1 MQINEELNKKKIFS
15 TEIKS
20 KQGIEILNEVKY
32 INIYDSKHKKIQEE
46 IKDKIID
53 KYLKI
58 IISQQKEIDQLK
70 KQLNDSIQSSIAI
83 LKNSLNNRN
92 INTGNIN
99 NNINNILLSQQSQ
112 KQKLKNEILNINNI
126 NNKSKKNNIMV
137 HILNRNQHK
146 NLSYSTISSD
156 NIKLK
161 KNNTQING
169 LTVEYKKNSKEKNNL
184 SLSNSRIQLNK
195 YEIISPKRIKIEK
208 IKKRKTNSKNKK
220 ERESTHT
227 TINNIDINE
236 LNTYYLKEYNK
247 KDNQKIE
254 EIKTKLQNNNL
265 PPPQLP
271 KNEPISQKNKNN
283 NNIYKAY
290 SQNKFKKVINQNVV
304 NKSNKY
310 SYGKNNLKKIF
321 NSPKSIRTQFNIND
335 KNKIFNEYYIKKNKM
350 SKNNYEEN
358 KVFLDNNYLYPN
370 PAYNTK
376 NIIHKNI
383 NINNNNNKIYINTD
397 SNYLQNI
404 KGINKH
410 FKTQTNFYQHKII
423 TRGDNQLSLNYKDI
437 MLTTPN
443 DNHFDNQ

>member
-1 MQINEELNKKKIFS
+1 MQINEELNKKKIFA
-15 TEIKS
+15 TEIKP
-20 KQGIEILNEVKY
+20 KQEIEIINEIKY
-32 INIYDSKHKKIQEE
+32 INIYDSKYKKIQEE

-53 KYLKI
+53 KYLQI

-70 KQLNDSIQSSIAI
+70 KQLNDSIKSSIAI
-83 LKNSLNNRN
+83 LKISLNNK
-92 INTGNIN
+92 NIN
-99 NNINNILLSQQSQ
+99 NDINNNILLSQKLQ

-126 NNKSKKNNIMV
+126 SNKSNKHDIMV

-161 KNNTQING
+161 KNNTQVNG

-195 YEIISPKRIKIEK
+195 YEIISPKKIKIEK
-208 IKKRKTNSKNKK
+208 IKKRKNSKNKK

-254 EIKTKLQNNNL
+254 EIKTKLLNNNM
-265 PPPQLP
+265 PPPQLL
-271 KNEPISQKNKNN
+271 KNEPTSQKNKNKN
-283 NNIYKAY
+283 SIYKTY
-290 SQNKFKKVINQNVV
+290 SQNKFTKVKNQNVV

-310 SYGKNNLKKIF
+310 SYGKNNLTKIF
-321 NSPKSIRTQFNIND
+321 NSPKSIRTQFNNINE
-335 KNKIFNEYYIKKNKM
+335 KNKIFNDYYIKKNKI
-350 SKNNYEEN
+350 SKNIYEEN
-358 KVFLDNNYLYPN
+358 KVISDNNYLYTN

-404 KGINKH
+404 NNIKDINKH

-423 TRGDNQLSLNYKDI
+423 NRGDNQLALNYKDI

-443 DNHFDNQ
+443 DNHFDNQF